1 MRKLN
6 YLDAIREGIQQ
17 SMQKDKNV
25 FVYGEGIEI
34 ASGPFGV
41 PLNLEKEF
49 GKKRIFDVPLS
60 EAAMTGLAI
69 GSAINNLKPIM
80 IHFRLDFTLLTFD
93 QLFNA
98 AAKIHYMFGGK
109 ISCPLVIKATVG
121 QGWGQG
127 PNHSQAFH
135 SIFAHFP
142 GMKVVLPS
150 NPYDAKGLMISA
162 IQDKNPVL
170 FLEHKQLFS
179 SIGSVPKKFYSIK
192 IGKGKVLH
200 VGKDIT
206 LVGFSSTIP
215 LMIDVSHKLKKQGIS
230 CEVIDLRSSFP
241 LDKSIIINSV
251 KKTGRIAIFDI
262 DWSFAGV
269 SSEICAI
276 VGEYDYKIL
285 KSNFVRITPPHVT
298 HPVSYS
304 LEKYFYPN
312 LNFSLKKI
320 SKIIK

>member
-17 SMQKDKNV
+17 SMQRDDNV
-25 FVYGEGIEI
+25 FVFGEGIEI

-80 IHFRLDFTLLTFD
+80 IHFRLDFSLLTFD

-109 ISCPLVIKATVG
+109 INCPLVIKATVG

-150 NPYDAKGLMISA
+150 SPYDAKGLMIAA
-162 IQDKNPVL
+162 IFDKNPVL
-170 FLEHKQLFS
+170 FLEHKSLFNKV
-179 SIGSVPKKFYSIK
+179 GLVPKKFYSIK
-192 IGKGKVLH
+192 IGKGKILKL
-200 VGKDIT
+200 GKDIT
-206 LVGFSSTIP
+206 LVGLSSTIP
-215 LMIDVSHKLKKQGIS
+215 LMIEISNELSKQGVN

-241 LDKSIIINSV
+241 LDKSIILKSIN
-251 KKTGRIAIFDI
+251 KTGRLVVFDI
-262 DWSFAGV
+262 DWSFAGL
-269 SSEICAI
+269 SSEVCAV
-276 VGEYDYKIL
+276 VGENNAKVL
-285 KSNFVRITPPHVT
+285 KSNFIRITPPHVT
-298 HPVSYS
+298 HPVSYA
-304 LEKYFYPN
+304 LEKHFYPN
-312 LNFSLKKI
+312 LRDSIKKI
-320 SKIIK
+320 SKIL